1 MALPVLPYPNMD
13 FTPLDV
19 LTAAELDQMVAND
32 EYLRNYC
39 ESLADGTNAPV
50 LVPDYGGTLT
60 QVTTFPYTATA
71 NSFARIST
79 SNGAMMA
86 INGRQVVNGSQYTW
100 VAVAVG
106 DVLSTS
112 TPADVVC
119 FLFPQRVI
127 TA

>member
-60 QVTTFPYTATA
+60 QVTTFPYTVTTTA
-71 NSFARIST
+71 FARLST
-79 SNGAMMA
+79 NGNAIA
-86 INGRQVVNGSQYTW
+86 INNRQVANGQAYIWTL
-100 VAVAVG
+100 VAVG
-106 DVLSTS
+106 DIITTLS
-112 TPADVVC
+112 PAAVAVY
-119 FLFPQRVI
+119 LFPIRAI
-127 TA
+127 TV

>member
-39 ESLADGTNAPV
+39 ESLADGTNLPV
-50 LVPDYGGTLT
+50 LVPDYAGTLT
-60 QVTTFPYTATA
+60 QVTTFPYTVTA
-71 NSFARIST
+71 NAFARLST
-79 SNGAMMA
+79 NSTGIA
-86 INGRQVVNGSQYTW
+86 INGRQVANGQAYVWSL
-100 VAVAVG
+100 VAVG
-106 DVLSTS
+106 DIIT
-112 TPADVVC
+112 TQNPQDVAV
-119 FLFPQRVI
+119 FLFPIRAI